1 LRDLDRIAPAA
12 ERVADLG
19 LETRDVVEGDVL
31 HGILLSRDVT
41 LSPGS
46 ARGSSAAVAPHTR
59 VCYQR
64 RVAGRV
70 ALVIVI
76 ACARA
81 ASASVPVGHRAP
93 LEVAVHN
100 GGARP
105 VPAAAPE
112 VVYSGRSER
121 GETIPEL
128 APGERHGWVFDLPRP
143 AEPGSIPAVI
153 RVRYTGDDGRR
164 AALPVVATV
173 STPGLL
179 PVPEVRATLTT
190 SPVTRFARAV
200 LLLDNPLPAPVHG
213 RVVVVLPHGLT
224 IEPESQ
230 PVEVPAQGRSEVP
243 LMLQNR
249 DEPPGVAVPI
259 FALFDY
265 DLDGRRHLAI
275 ASTSADVAGGR
286 SPSPAPPSPGAARR
300 SLPSPSAAARSVWR
314 SCCSPW
320 RGGARRDAGPTRM
333 WRANPQHS
341 HA

>member
-1 LRDLDRIAPAA
+1 
-12 ERVADLG
+12 
-19 LETRDVVEGDVL
+19 
-31 HGILLSRDVT
+31 
-41 LSPGS
+41 
-46 ARGSSAAVAPHTR
+46 VAPYTR

-76 ACARA
+76 ACAAAARA
-81 ASASVPVGHRAP
+81 GGALDASATVTVGDRVA
-93 LEVAVHN
+93 LEVDVHN
-100 GGARP
+100 EGDRP
-105 VPAAAPE
+105 VSAVAPE

-128 APGERHGWVFDLPRP
+128 APGERHGWAFHLPRP

-200 LLLDNPLPAPVHG
+200 LLLDNPLAAPVHG
-213 RVVVVLPHGLT
+213 RVVVVLPDGLT

-275 ASTSADVAGGR
+275 ASTSADVAGGG
-286 SPSPAPPSPGAARR
+286 PPIPPLAIGGGALGLALVLLALAWRRAARR
-300 SLPSPSAAARSVWR
+300 GPDPHV
-314 SCCSPW
+314 
-320 RGGARRDAGPTRM
+320 AG
-333 WRANPQHS
+333 
-341 HA
+341 

>member
-1 LRDLDRIAPAA
+1 
-12 ERVADLG
+12 VA
-19 LETRDVVEGDVL
+19 R
-31 HGILLSRDVT
+31 H
-41 LSPGS
+41 
-46 ARGSSAAVAPHTR
+46 AR

-76 ACARA
+76 ACAAAVRA
-81 ASASVPVGHRAP
+81 SGALDARATVTVGDRVA
-93 LEVAVHN
+93 LEVDVRN
-100 GGARP
+100 DGDRP
-105 VPAAAPE
+105 VSAIAPE

-121 GETIPEL
+121 GETISEL
-128 APGERHGWVFDLPRP
+128 APGAQHVWAFDLPRP

-153 RVRYTGDDGRR
+153 QVRYTGDDGRR
-164 AALPVVATV
+164 TAMPVVATV

-213 RVVVVLPHGLT
+213 RVVVVLPDGLT

-230 PVEVPAQGRSEVP
+230 PVQVPAQGRSEVP

-259 FALFDY
+259 FVLFDY
-265 DLDGRRHLAI
+265 DLDGRRHLAV
-275 ASTSADVAGGR
+275 ASTSADVEGGG
-286 SPSPAPPSPGAARR
+286 PPIPPLAIGGGALGLALLLLALAWRRAARR
-300 SLPSPSAAARSVWR
+300 
-314 SCCSPW
+314 
-320 RGGARRDAGPTRM
+320 GPD
-333 WRANPQHS
+333 PHVS
-341 HA
+341 G